1 MDKKETKI
9 VPFEQL
15 SITNKFMFAMVF
27 SHKEIPKRARFYQA
41 MRDCETL
48 SKGEKYRD
56 LRELYIIFLCPARA
70 GKTME
75 RRPCVSNLEPHP
87 SRSFSLVNRRVLR
100 LLRTAWWNAPGAEST
115 HTWPFARVMAV

>member
-15 SITNKFMFAMVF
+15 SITNKFMFSMVF
-27 SHKEIPKRARFYQA
+27 SHKEIAKRARFYQA

-56 LRELYIIFLCPARA
+56 LRELYIIFLCPACA
-70 GKTME
+70 GMTLG
-75 RRPCVSNLEPHP
+75 RSVDDNGAATLCLEPRAP
-87 SRSFSLVNRRVLR
+87 RLTPVVLSA
-100 LLRTAWWNAPGAEST
+100 L
-115 HTWPFARVMAV
+115 

>member
-27 SHKEIPKRARFYQA
+27 SHKEIAKRARFYQA

-48 SKGEKYRD
+48 SKGEKPRPEGTLHHLPLPR
-56 LRELYIIFLCPARA
+56 LRGDDI
-70 GKTME
+70 GS
-75 RRPCVSNLEPHP
+75 V
-87 SRSFSLVNRRVLR
+87 
-100 LLRTAWWNAPGAEST
+100 GG
-115 HTWPFARVMAV
+115 

>member
-27 SHKEIPKRARFYQA
+27 SHKEIAKRARFYQA

-56 LRELYIIFLCPARA
+56 LRELYIIFLCPACTGMTLGRSVDDNGAATLCLEPRA
-70 GKTME
+70 S
-75 RRPCVSNLEPHP
+75 CLEPHP
-87 SRSFSLVNRRVLR
+87 SRSFSLVNRLVLR
-100 LLRTAWWNAPGAEST
+100 LLRTA
-115 HTWPFARVMAV
+115 